1 MTTWTRQLYEHDP
14 LAIAKGG
21 SNGYS
26 FIHKF
31 GANFDIDNNSEPETV
46 WTAGG
51 LYPWSA
57 LNTAQVLYL
66 LSDDAAD
73 TGSVEIQGL
82 DADYNPISEEI
93 DLTGTVAVTTTNSYL
108 RVYRMI
114 YTGAEA
120 GNAGTITARITSS
133 SGTVVAQI
141 EENLSQALMCI
152 YTVPA
157 GYTAFIMAGDFSVQK
172 AKDAQILFMVR
183 PFGKQNFRISHMAE
197 VFEST
202 YRYDFPI
209 PLPLPEKTD
218 LEVRADKVETNNT
231 RVTSNFTMVLVK
243 NTIAGE
249 P

>member
-1 MTTWTRQLYEHDP
+1 MTTWTRHLYEHDP
-14 LAIAKGG
+14 LAIAKGE

-57 LNTAQVLYL
+57 LATTQVLYL

-73 TGSVEIQGL
+73 TGLLEIQGL

-93 DLTGTVAVTTTNSYL
+93 DLTGTTSVTTTNSYL
-108 RVYRMI
+108 RVYSMI
-114 YTGAEA
+114 YTGASE
-120 GNAGTITARITSS
+120 GNVGTITARVTNST
-133 SGTVVAQI
+133 GTVVAQI
-141 EENLSQALMCI
+141 EPRLSQALMCI

-157 GYTAFIMAGDFSVQK
+157 GYTAYIMAGDFSAQK

-197 VFEST
+197 VYEST

-209 PLPLPEKTD
+209 PLPLLEKTD
-218 LEVRADKVETNNT
+218 LEVRADNVETNNT